1 MRDLKDTAIVGVP
14 PPPIDGMDGK
24 RDPARAVR
32 PKSRRGAKEGTGRPG
47 LDPGEPGTRPSR
59 TRNQPV
65 GVAILQRYRR
75 HEGSMEEAVLELY
88 HAGISLR
95 QAEGLAEALWGA
107 RVKLTTVGECAERI
121 AARIE
126 SWRNQPVVGRHPYV
140 HLGQIDLKRAWGG
153 ETMEVTVLAAT
164 GINDDG
170 VRDLLGVA
178 DAGTAK
184 ADAWRGFLAHL
195 RGRGLTGVRLFV
207 AGHDPELADA
217 IAEVYPRAVLQSC
230 VWHFNRR
237 ILAEVPFAQ
246 LTSVEQMLRSIHAS
260 EDRSAAQVQAAQVV
274 GRLHQMGLPGA
285 AARVAA
291 GVPPTLRYYQ
301 FPGEHRRALR
311 SSFPLQKLLREVRER
326 TRIVGAFSDPAS
338 AVQLVAARLR
348 GAAGRR
354 RGWRH
359 DGDVGFAP

>member
-1 MRDLKDTAIVGVP
+1 MRDLEDTAIVSAPAPPVDGMEGTWKPVRAVP
-14 PPPIDGMDGK
+14 PK
-24 RDPARAVR
+24 L
-32 PKSRRGAKEGTGRPG
+32 RRGADEGTGRPG
-47 LDPGEPGTRPSR
+47 LDTGEPGVRPAR
-59 TRNQPV
+59 TRNKPV
-65 GVAILQRYRR
+65 RAAILERYRR
-75 HEGSMEEAVLELY
+75 REGSMEEAVLELY
-88 HAGISLR
+88 HAGISLH
-95 QAEGLAEALWGA
+95 QAEGLAEALWGV
-107 RVKLTTVGECAERI
+107 RMKLTTVGEFAERI

-126 SWRNQPVVGRHPYV
+126 NWRNQPVAGRHPYV
-140 HLGQIDLKRAWGG
+140 HLGHIDLKRSWGG

-164 GINDDG
+164 GFNDDG
-170 VRDLLGVA
+170 VRDVLGVA
-178 DAGTAK
+178 DAGTGK
-184 ADAWRGFLAHL
+184 AVAWRGFLAHL

-217 IAEVYPRAVLQSC
+217 VAEIYPRAVLQSC

-246 LTSVEQMLRSIHAS
+246 LTPVEQMLRAIHAS
-260 EDRSAAQVQAAQVV
+260 EDRSAAQGKAAQVV
-274 GRLHQMGLPGA
+274 AKLHQMGLPGV

-291 GVPPTLRYYQ
+291 GVPLTLHYYQ
-301 FPGEHRRALR
+301 FPGEHWRVLR

-326 TRIVGAFSDPAS
+326 TRIVGAFSDPVS

-348 GAAGRR
+348 GAAVQR